1 MKTPILNNLI
11 LATIVGLTLTSC
23 NKSPKAKEAD
33 LNEAKQEVIIARDDM
48 NEATRDSIA
57 DFNKFQSSIQTKL
70 VENKKVIN
78 DLKAK
83 INDKDRKT
91 QTLYYKQLE
100 KLQLRN
106 TELKLKIENYKQGPS
121 QKWELFKVDF
131 NKDLDELGKSISN
144 TANNNMKN

>member
-1 MKTPILNNLI
+1 MKTPILYHLV
-11 LATIVGLTLTSC
+11 LASIVGFTLTSC

-33 LNEAKQEVIIARDDM
+33 LKEAKQEVITAREDM

-57 DFNKFQSSIQTKL
+57 DFNKYKSSIETKL
-70 VENKKVIN
+70 VENEKVIS

-83 INDKDRKT
+83 INDKDRKN

-106 TELKLKIENYKQGPS
+106 TELRLKIENYKQGPT